1 MYNTYTKYVDD
12 DDDDDDDAWLTI
24 EFDSDIRFK
33 RTVVRD

>member
-1 MYNTYTKYVDD
+1 MYNTYTKYV
-12 DDDDDDDAWLTI
+12 DDDDDDAWLTI